1 MLILQ
6 EIKINNNTTAMKS
19 IIRLILSVFFLFAG
33 WLHAQE
39 TEKPHLI
46 DQLTNHLKNY
56 RLQTVN
62 QEVYVSTDKSLYRP
76 GEDLWFKGYV
86 TDVLTH
92 LPSLKSLELDVRLI
106 SDKGDEIKSD
116 RFKLQ
121 NGITNGDFKLPEAV
135 VQGNYYLIAYTPEMT
150 YRPVSQIFHK
160 RIIIKRPEQQNLHYD
175 MVFDKPFYQPGEN
188 VTAKLLISD
197 LRQKPEANVKI
208 KYSAHTGDNTLAS
221 GKVKTEK
228 NGSALVSFNAPKNQ
242 LETPLM
248 VDVEFN
254 ENKEDYHFS
263 NHVPLANDQLTIH
276 FFPEGGNLVPASAQM
291 VALRASDAFGN
302 PTDVS
307 GNVVDH
313 SGKLLAKAGTVA
325 PGLGIFSLVS
335 RNDNQLKLVVT
346 SEPSKGQEFSL
357 PQPDPKA
364 VSITASQNNADTLW
378 VTIKRPTGSEK
389 NTYSMLAVDHGDMAW
404 ASEFKIGAAG
414 RIPVNLNIFRQGV
427 TLLSVFDEAGNLRGQ
442 RLVNINKGKSV
453 KVNAEFSGSLGTDQ
467 DGKIHVKLTDEN
479 GNPVKGEI
487 AVSVTDTHANIHE
500 ACGISLLNCGTSLPI
515 PLPNPESEK
524 NAARFKFYLMANHLQ
539 NFNWDVVRSFK
550 DSASETPA
558 ELNIGIS
565 GMVFD
570 HKDQPVAKAK
580 VNVVNTSMQVFTT
593 ASDENGH
600 FTIDSPLLS
609 NPNNLTI
616 NATDDSGKK
625 NLTVKLDKSFAEK
638 VADYICSKP
647 KYDPWK
653 TEMNLLQTAYFET
666 NPDLFASVPDKKLDA
681 LNNKRKDDFWRAYLD
696 QSTNLLDIINMIKPF
711 DLMGERIVF
720 KGSHNSLLN
729 QGGAL
734 IVIDGQQL
742 GTSASTLS
750 AIPPMSVEDI
760 HVSTKLSD
768 MAKYT
773 GLNSV
778 GVIEITTK
786 KGKRIGPEKDKGPE
800 YDNGFRVSRKFSPQP
815 IGKSKYNLETT
826 LLWAPVVFT
835 NEKGEAHL
843 NFKTSNLKS
852 TYNVHI
858 EGITLD
864 GTWFSKDGQLKVE

>member
-1 MLILQ
+1 
-6 EIKINNNTTAMKS
+6 MKS
-19 IIRLILSVFFLFAG
+19 IIRLILSVIFLFAG

-39 TEKPHLI
+39 TEKPHLV
-46 DQLTNHLKNY
+46 DQLTNQLKNY

-121 NGITNGDFKLPEAV
+121 NGITNGDFKLPETVA
-135 VQGNYYLIAYTPEMT
+135 QGNYYLIAYTPEMT

-175 MVFDKPFYQPGEN
+175 MVFDKPFYQAGEN
-188 VTAKLLISD
+188 VTAKLLVSD
-197 LRQKPEANVKI
+197 LRKKPEANVRI
-208 KYSAHTGDNTLAS
+208 KYSVHSGDNTLAS

-228 NGSALVSFNAPKNQ
+228 NGSALVSFKAPEDQ
-242 LETPLM
+242 LEAPLLL
-248 VDVEFN
+248 DIEFN

-263 NHVPLANDQLTIH
+263 NHVPLANDKLTIH

-291 VALRASDAFGN
+291 VAFRAFDAFGN
-302 PTDVS
+302 PMNVS
-307 GNVVDH
+307 GNVIDH
-313 SGKLLAKAGTVA
+313 NGKLLAKAGTVA

-335 RNDNQLKLVVT
+335 QNDNQLKLVVT
-346 SEPSKGQEFSL
+346 SEPGKGQEFLL
-357 PQPDPKA
+357 PKPAPEA
-364 VSITASQNNADTLW
+364 VSITASQSNTDTLW
-378 VTIKRPTGSEK
+378 VTIKRPAGSEK
-389 NTYSMLAVDHGDMAW
+389 NTYSMLAVNRGDMVW

-453 KVNAEFSGSLGTDQ
+453 NVKAEFPESMATEQ
-467 DGKIHVKLTDEN
+467 DGKIHILLTDEK
-479 GNPVKGEI
+479 GRPVKGEI
-487 AVSVTDTHANIHE
+487 AVSVTDMQANIPE
-500 ACGISLLNCGTSLPI
+500 ACGISSLNCGTSLPI
-515 PLPNPESEK
+515 PLPDPESET

-539 NFNWDVVRSFK
+539 NFNWNEVRSFK

-570 HKDQPVAKAK
+570 RKDQPVANAK

-593 ASDENGH
+593 TSDANGH

-609 NPNNLTI
+609 NPSDLTV

-625 NLTVKLDKSFAEK
+625 DLTVKLDKSFAEK
-638 VADYICSKP
+638 VVDYIRSKP
-647 KYDPWK
+647 EDDPWK

-666 NPDLFASVPDKKLDA
+666 NPDLFASVPDKKMDA
-681 LNNKRKDDFWRAYLD
+681 FNNKRKDDFWRAYLD

-750 AIPPMSVEDI
+750 SIPPMNVEDI

-768 MAKYT
+768 VAKYT

-786 KGKRIGPEKDKGPE
+786 KGKRIEPKKEQGPE
-800 YDNGFRVSRKFSPQP
+800 YDKGLRMSRQFSPQP

-826 LLWAPVVFT
+826 LLWDPVVFT
-835 NEKGEAHL
+835 NEKGEAEL
-843 NFKTSNLKS
+843 NFRTSKLKS

-858 EGITLD
+858 EGITVD
-864 GTWFSKDGQLKVE
+864 GTWFSKNEQLKVE